1 MRFDLVAV
9 LLFTLLTIIY
19 GSSSAVI
26 SSGLKYFEPGILML
40 YRYFFALGLSLVIFI
55 FRYIFNHNNIRN
67 ILWEYIKT
75 EKTKIFFLL
84 LGGIFSIGIPASLV
98 STGQKWVSSASV
110 QLMNPIATASGAVF
124 SHFYLADEKFTSSKL
139 YSLISAVIGVG
150 FTSIPMF
157 NHANSNP
164 NVGFQSMLIGFIM
177 VLVGIIISGLYPG
190 LLKLKVSDVDISISI
205 VFQLLTALIYFIVWS
220 FVLYDW
226 NSIRA
231 PFSYPIKYWFSPFVL
246 GTVMSGLCFHG
257 YIFLIGKIG
266 SFGVNLMPF
275 GQLIV
280 GVGIGVFFLNEWKGY
295 LSYEY
300 VISLFGMILLC
311 LSLWIGLNE
320 KYSKEVHSSDES
332 DEESYIKEL

>member
-1 MRFDLVAV
+1 MEFDV
-9 LLFTLLTIIY
+9 LAIFLFIVLTFVY
-19 GSSSAVI
+19 GSNNAVI
-26 SSGLKYFEPGILML
+26 TQGLKYFEPGVLML
-40 YRYFFALGLSLVIFI
+40 FRYVFALSFSLIVLII
-55 FRYIFNHNNIRN
+55 RYIFNHND
-67 ILWEYIKT
+67 LKTVMWKYFKT
-75 EKTKIFFLL
+75 EKMKIAYLL
-84 LGGIFSIGIPASLV
+84 LGGIFSMGIPASLI

-320 KYSKEVHSSDES
+320 EKKVDEKAENASDDGS
-332 DEESYIKEL
+332 IVEEL